1 MEWRLLIKLLKLT
14 AFVVITC
21 VFLVIL
27 ALHMHRAAGGKG
39 WPDAHR
45 K

>member
-14 AFVVITC
+14 AFVVVTC

-27 ALHMHRAAGGKG
+27 ALHMHGFI
-39 WPDAHR
+39 
-45 K
+45 